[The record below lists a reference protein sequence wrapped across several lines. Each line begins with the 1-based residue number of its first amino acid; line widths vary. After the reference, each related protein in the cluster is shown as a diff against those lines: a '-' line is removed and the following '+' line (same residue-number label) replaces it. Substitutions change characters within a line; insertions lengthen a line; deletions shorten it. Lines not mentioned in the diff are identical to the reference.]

1 MSAWDTN
8 LLTDSSVEG
17 IPGSPLIAVDVEEGE
32 RAVPCCLQEA
42 SEHATDTRFS

>member
-1 MSAWDTN
+1 MSALNTN
-8 LLTDSSVEG
+8 LLTDSSMEV

-32 RAVPCCLQEA
+32 RAVLHCLQEV